1 MSPQN
6 IFSPAQK
13 HSQKSV
19 AQSPHRF
26 GIFSQS
32 HKSFSPNLFS
42 RRGSYN
48 NKEKVQNLPKFDP
61 SAASKSPRFE
71 LETANEKIDQP
82 SAPNGILEN
91 LCSFNDL
98 VKTSKIVFYSTKTG
112 TGEQYY
118 LSILVCT

>member
-1 MSPQN
+1 M
-6 IFSPAQK
+6 
-13 HSQKSV
+13 
-19 AQSPHRF
+19 
-26 GIFSQS
+26 
-32 HKSFSPNLFS
+32 
-42 RRGSYN
+42 N
-48 NKEKVQNLPKFDP
+48 NKEKAHNLPKFDP
-61 SAASKSPRFE
+61 SAASKSPRLE

-82 SAPNGILEN
+82 TAPNGILEN